1 VRRTTL
7 ALSAIAGLVVGS
19 LALPARAVANPE
31 PTVTYAGVTVPVPA
45 GWDVVDLDAS
55 DAVCV
60 RLDRPTIYLGTP
72 PEQEQCPAHAVGRA
86 ETLWIGPTT
95 AAEKAERGGRSWA
108 RSTARGVVHRHE
120 ASAEQSLVLTA
131 RGLSVRTTWG
141 AGGERATAAALD
153 AMTVSAEPQ
162 PVPGRRPAAE
172 RTPPAPA
179 PPSNSPLPGGSKQ
192 HEVSI
197 APASYTVPVAAAAVP
212 TGRPLYGGMAF
223 DACAAPAL
231 TSLQAWRQSPYAAVG
246 IYTSGTM
253 RACPFRGGSAWV
265 DGAVAQGWGLIP
277 IHVGLQAPCV
287 QQANLSLMS
296 RDVPT
301 ARSQGVSEARV
312 AIAGAQAVGLG
323 AGSALYVDLENYSM
337 TDPGCS
343 AATVAFVSGWT
354 QELRRQG
361 YVSGAYGGPGSLMR
375 DMSNAVT
382 SGDPTFVAPDHIWV
396 AHWNQLQTTRD
407 TYSPQFY
414 PDAYW
419 SQHQRMRQYAGD
431 HTETWGGV
439 ALNID
444 SNWADLA
451 LPGNP
456 VRTTYSSPTTSGPG
470 SDGFVFT
477 GSMSYWRA
485 APGSGERGK
494 AFWTGPSS
502 SSTEFNGATWSM
514 VLPAG
519 SYRVE
524 ANVPDASTATLGRY
538 TITDAQGSRSLSI
551 NQGAGS
557 GWRPVGTAL
566 AQAGRAVTVH
576 LGDNAGG
583 DTTKRIWADGVRFIS
598 AAAPGAPLSV
608 TAVAGNGSAVV
619 TWTAA
624 PDNDTPVQSY
634 VVTASPGGQ
643 RVSVSGSATAATV
656 AGLANGTTYS
666 FTVTAMSSTGTGAAS
681 EPSNAVLPGAAEGF
695 RAVAPVR
702 ILDTRTGTT
711 TNPGVARIPA
721 GGSLRVRAA
730 GAGTPIPMASSVL
743 VNATVVA
750 GPAGGFLEVSG
761 RETSLVNWAAGSINP
776 NATTLPI
783 ASDGT
788 VTLVNRST
796 AAIDLILDL
805 QAYTSA
811 AATGRVTPVIP
822 VRVLDSRL
830 GTGLADRKTAL
841 APGETIEVSVGGAAV
856 PLGAEA
862 ALLRVTATEPAAGG
876 FLTVSDSPTPGTSVV
891 NFVVGQ
897 SVGNSMTARL
907 SSAGTVFVTN
917 NSTGRTHVI
926 LDAAGWMSPTGAS
939 LFRSVPQA
947 RLVDT
952 RIGTVSNSTSTVLQ
966 AGETRVVKVGEA
978 VASPIP
984 VSARLVAVNVTVTNG
999 SAGGWLAVGAGPTV
1013 DIPIVNYR
1021 PYEVRAGF
1029 GWVGVAVDGTV
1040 RIKNGSTGV
1049 VDVILDVHGHDATS

>member
-1 VRRTTL
+1 L
-7 ALSAIAGLVVGS
+7 ALSVIAGLTLTS
-19 LALPARAVANPE
+19 LALPTAAAAGPE

-45 GWDVVDLDAS
+45 GWDVVDLDVS

-60 RLDRPTIYLGTP
+60 RLDRPTVYLGTP
-72 PEQEQCPAHAVGRA
+72 PEQQQCPARAVGRA

-95 AAEKAERGGRSWA
+95 AAEKAEAGGRSWA
-108 RSTARGVVHRHE
+108 RSTARGAIHRNE
-120 ASAEQSLVLTA
+120 AAGEQSLVLAA
-131 RGLSVRTTWG
+131 RGVSVRTTWG
-141 AGGERATAAALD
+141 PAGERAGAAALD
-153 AMTVSAEPQ
+153 ALTVSPDPQ

-172 RTPPAPA
+172 RTPAAPA
-179 PPSNSPLPGGSKQ
+179 PPSNSPMPGGPKQ
-192 HEVSI
+192 HEMSV
-197 APASYTVPVAAAAVP
+197 APASFTGTLAAAAVP

-246 IYTSGTM
+246 IYTSGSM

-287 QQANLSLMS
+287 QQASLSLMS

-323 AGSALYVDLENYSM
+323 AGSAIYVDLENYSM
-337 TDPGCS
+337 TDPVCS

-456 VRTTYSSPTTSGPG
+456 VRTTYSSATTSGPG

-502 SSTEFNGATWSM
+502 SSTEFNGATWRM

-538 TITDAQGSRSLSI
+538 TITDAQGSRSSSI

-583 DTTKRIWADGVRFIS
+583 DTTKRIWADAVRFVPLD
-598 AAAPGAPLSV
+598 APAAPTAV
-608 TAVAGNGSAVV
+608 TAVAGNGSAAIS
-619 TWTAA
+619 WTPGPAA
-624 PDNDTPVQSY
+624 GTSVQSY
-634 VVTASPGGQ
+634 VVTAAPGGQ
-643 RVSVSGSATAATV
+643 QVTVGGASTTATIT
-656 AGLANGTTYS
+656 GLVNGTTYT
-666 FTVTAMSSTGTGAAS
+666 FTVTASGSGGTGAAS
-681 EPSNAVLPGAAEGF
+681 APSNAVLPGFAEGF
-695 RAVAPVR
+695 RALAPVR

-711 TNPGVARIPA
+711 SNPGVARIPA
-721 GGSLRVRAA
+721 GGSLRVRVA
-730 GAGTPIPMASSVL
+730 GMGTPIPIASSVFA
-743 VNATVVA
+743 NATVVA
-750 GPAGGFLEVSG
+750 GAAGGFLEVSG
-761 RETSLVNWAAGSINP
+761 RETSLLNWAAGSINP
-776 NATTLPI
+776 NATTLPV

-805 QAYTSA
+805 QGYTSP
-811 AATGRVTPVIP
+811 GLIGGVTPVIP